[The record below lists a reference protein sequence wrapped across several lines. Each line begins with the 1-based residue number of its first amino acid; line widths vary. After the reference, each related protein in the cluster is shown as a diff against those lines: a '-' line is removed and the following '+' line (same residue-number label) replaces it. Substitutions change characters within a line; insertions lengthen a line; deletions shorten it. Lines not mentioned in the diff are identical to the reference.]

1 MEFYFWLLA
10 IPVLAV
16 LILVHELGHFL
27 AARWMKVKVE
37 EFGIGFPPR
46 LLTLGVWGGVRYTLN
61 AIPLGGFVKMAG
73 EEDPSVPGSLAGK
86 KPWQRAI
93 VLSAGALVNFFLAL
107 VLFTGLAVHG
117 YEEPISQQVGI
128 FLVEPDSPA
137 GRAGLQ
143 IGDIIT
149 MINGRPVTSLYD
161 VRLESTLN
169 RGYTITLLIER
180 GGQQIG
186 VDLVPRQTP
195 PPGQGAIGIGL
206 DYYEAPVTVQR
217 IFPGSPAEQAGLRI
231 GDVLLSING
240 RPIENS
246 LQYRAY
252 FIRECR
258 EAAMAGLR
266 AIAALLV
273 GDGRYVQDLLPRPV
287 LVGIERDGQRLGPFL
302 LENDLA
308 YAELPL
314 GLDYWRWG
322 WRRGGLAEGWRETV
336 EAMLLV
342 PRTLAAIFR
351 RSVPASELAGP
362 VGITYITAQVAQEAG
377 LLGVLRTTAAISINL
392 CLVNLFPLP
401 ALDGGRLV
409 FVFLEWLCRGRR
421 VPPEWEGA
429 IHMAGFILLIG
440 LALLL
445 TYYDILRVAGGGLGG
460 P

>member
-1 MEFYFWLLA
+1 VEFYFWLLA

-16 LILVHELGHFL
+16 LILVHEVGHFL
-27 AARWMKVKVE
+27 AARWMKVRVE
-37 EFGIGFPPR
+37 EFGLGFPPR

-73 EEDPSVPGSLAGK
+73 EEDPKVPGSLAGK

-93 VLSAGALVNFFLAL
+93 VLSAGALMNLLLAL
-107 VLFTGLAVHG
+107 LLFTGVAVYG
-117 YEEPISQQVGI
+117 YEEPVSQRVGI

-137 GRAGLQ
+137 GRAGLRV
-143 IGDIIT
+143 GDVIT
-149 MINGRPVTSLYD
+149 TINGRPVTSLYD

-169 RGYTITLLIER
+169 RGYTITLEIER
-180 GGQQIG
+180 GGRLEK
-186 VDLVPRQTP
+186 VDLVPRQNP

-206 DYYEAPVTVQR
+206 DFYEAPVTVQR
-217 IFPGSPAEQAGLRI
+217 ITPDSPAERAGLRP
-231 GDVLLSING
+231 GDILLSLDG
-240 RPIENS
+240 QPLENS

-252 FIRECR
+252 FTQECR
-258 EAAMAGLR
+258 RATVAGLR
-266 AIAALLV
+266 AIAGLLV
-273 GDGRYVQDLLPRPV
+273 GDGRYVQDLLPR
-287 LVGIERDGQRLGPFL
+287 LVRLEVERDGKRLGPL
-302 LENDLA
+302 VLENDLA
-308 YAELPL
+308 YADLPL
-314 GLDYWRWG
+314 GLDYWRWA

-351 RSVPASELAGP
+351 QSVPASELAGP
-362 VGITYITAQVAQEAG
+362 VGITYITAQVARQAG
-377 LLGVLRTTAAISINL
+377 FIGVIQTMATISVNL

-401 ALDGGRLV
+401 ALDGGRLA
-409 FVFLEWLCRGRR
+409 FVLLEWLRRGRR

-445 TYYDILRVAGGGLGG
+445 TYYDILRVAGGGV

>member
-16 LILVHELGHFL
+16 LILVHEVGHFL

-46 LLTLGVWGGVRYTLN
+46 LFTVGVWGGVRYTLN

-73 EEDPSVPGSLAGK
+73 EEDPRVPGGLAGK

-93 VLSAGALVNFFLAL
+93 VLSAGALMNFFLAL
-107 VLFTGLAVHG
+107 ALFTGLAVYG
-117 YEEPISQQVGI
+117 YEEPVSQRVGI
-128 FLVEPDSPA
+128 FLIEPDSPA
-137 GRAGLQ
+137 ERAGLQ
-143 IGDIIT
+143 VGDVIT
-149 MINGRPVTSLYD
+149 TINGRPVTSLYD

-169 RGYTITLLIER
+169 RGYTITLAIER
-180 GGQQIG
+180 GGRQVS
-186 VDLVPRQTP
+186 VDLTPRQNP

-217 IFPGSPAEQAGLRI
+217 IFPGSPAERAGLRV
-231 GDVLLSING
+231 GDVLLSLNG

-252 FIRECR
+252 FTRECR
-258 EAAMAGLR
+258 EAAAAGLR
-266 AIAALLV
+266 AIAGLLV

-287 LVGIERDGQRLGPFL
+287 LVEIERDGQRLGPLL

-314 GLDYWRWG
+314 GLDYWRWA

-351 RSVPASELAGP
+351 QSVPASELAGP
-362 VGITYITAQVAQEAG
+362 VGITYITAQVAREAG
-377 LLGVLRTTAAISINL
+377 FLGVLRTTAAISINL

-409 FVFLEWLCRGRR
+409 FVLLEWLRRGRR

-440 LALLL
+440 LAILL

>member
-16 LILVHELGHFL
+16 LILVHEVGHFL
-27 AARWMKVKVE
+27 AARWMKVRVE
-37 EFGIGFPPR
+37 EFGLGFPPR

-73 EEDPSVPGSLAGK
+73 EEDPKVPGSLAGK

-93 VLSAGALVNFFLAL
+93 VLSAGALMNLLLAL
-107 VLFTGLAVHG
+107 LLFTGVAVYG
-117 YEEPISQQVGI
+117 YEEPVSQRVGI

-137 GRAGLQ
+137 GRAGLRV
-143 IGDIIT
+143 GDVIT
-149 MINGRPVTSLYD
+149 TINGRPVTSLYD

-169 RGYTITLLIER
+169 RGYTITLEIER
-180 GGQQIG
+180 GGRLEK
-186 VDLVPRQTP
+186 VDLVPRQNP

-206 DYYEAPVTVQR
+206 DFYEAPVTVQR
-217 IFPGSPAEQAGLRI
+217 ITPDSPAERAGLRP
-231 GDVLLSING
+231 GDILLSLDG
-240 RPIENS
+240 QPLENS

-252 FIRECR
+252 FTQECR
-258 EAAMAGLR
+258 RATVAGLR
-266 AIAALLV
+266 AIAGLLV
-273 GDGRYVQDLLPRPV
+273 GDGRYVQDLLPR
-287 LVGIERDGQRLGPFL
+287 LVRLEVERDGKRLGPL
-302 LENDLA
+302 VLENDLA
-308 YAELPL
+308 YADLPL
-314 GLDYWRWG
+314 GLDYWRWA

-351 RSVPASELAGP
+351 QSVPASELAGP
-362 VGITYITAQVAQEAG
+362 VGITYITAQVARQAG
-377 LLGVLRTTAAISINL
+377 FIGVIQTMATISVNL

-401 ALDGGRLV
+401 ALDGGRLA
-409 FVFLEWLCRGRR
+409 FVLLEWLRRGRR

-445 TYYDILRVAGGGLGG
+445 TYYDILRVAGGGV

>member
-16 LILVHELGHFL
+16 LILVHEVGHFL
-27 AARWMKVKVE
+27 AARWMKVRVE
-37 EFGIGFPPR
+37 EFGLGFPPR

-73 EEDPSVPGSLAGK
+73 EEDPKVPGSLAGK

-93 VLSAGALVNFFLAL
+93 VLSAGALMNLLLAL
-107 VLFTGLAVHG
+107 LLFTGVAVYG
-117 YEEPISQQVGI
+117 YEEPVSQQVGI

-137 GRAGLQ
+137 GRAGLRV
-143 IGDIIT
+143 GDVIT
-149 MINGRPVTSLYD
+149 TINGRPVTSLYD

-169 RGYTITLLIER
+169 RGYTITLEIER
-180 GGQQIG
+180 GGRLEK
-186 VDLVPRQTP
+186 VDLVPRQNP

-206 DYYEAPVTVQR
+206 DFYEAPVTVQR
-217 IFPGSPAEQAGLRI
+217 ITPDSPAERAGLRP
-231 GDVLLSING
+231 GDILLSLDG
-240 RPIENS
+240 QPLENS

-252 FIRECR
+252 FTQECR
-258 EAAMAGLR
+258 RATVAGLR
-266 AIAALLV
+266 AIAGLLV
-273 GDGRYVQDLLPRPV
+273 GDGRYVQDLLPR
-287 LVGIERDGQRLGPFL
+287 LVRLEVERDGKRLGPL
-302 LENDLA
+302 VLENDLA
-308 YAELPL
+308 YADLPL
-314 GLDYWRWG
+314 GLDYWRWA

-351 RSVPASELAGP
+351 QSVPASELAGP
-362 VGITYITAQVAQEAG
+362 VGITYITAQVARQAG
-377 LLGVLRTTAAISINL
+377 FIGVIQTMATISVNL

-401 ALDGGRLV
+401 ALDGGRLA
-409 FVFLEWLCRGRR
+409 FVLLEWLRRGRR

-445 TYYDILRVAGGGLGG
+445 TYYDILRVAGGGV

>member
-1 MEFYFWLLA
+1 VEFYFWLLA

-16 LILVHELGHFL
+16 LILVHEVGHFL
-27 AARWMKVKVE
+27 AARWMKVRVE
-37 EFGIGFPPR
+37 EFGLGFPPR

-73 EEDPSVPGSLAGK
+73 EEDPKVPGSLAGK

-93 VLSAGALVNFFLAL
+93 VLSAGALMNLLLAL
-107 VLFTGLAVHG
+107 LLFTGVAVYG
-117 YEEPISQQVGI
+117 YEEPVSQQVGI

-137 GRAGLQ
+137 GRAGLRV
-143 IGDIIT
+143 GDVIT
-149 MINGRPVTSLYD
+149 TINGRPVTSLYD

-169 RGYTITLLIER
+169 RGYTITLEIER
-180 GGQQIG
+180 GGRLEK
-186 VDLVPRQTP
+186 VDLVPRQNP

-206 DYYEAPVTVQR
+206 DFYEAPVTVQR
-217 IFPGSPAEQAGLRI
+217 ITPDSPAERAGLRP
-231 GDVLLSING
+231 GDILLSLDG
-240 RPIENS
+240 QPLENS

-252 FIRECR
+252 FTQECR
-258 EAAMAGLR
+258 RATVAGLR
-266 AIAALLV
+266 AIAGLLV
-273 GDGRYVQDLLPRPV
+273 GDGRYVQDLLPR
-287 LVGIERDGQRLGPFL
+287 LVRLEVERDGKRLGPL
-302 LENDLA
+302 VLENDLA
-308 YAELPL
+308 YADLPL
-314 GLDYWRWG
+314 GLDYWRWA

-351 RSVPASELAGP
+351 QSVPASELAGP
-362 VGITYITAQVAQEAG
+362 VGITYITAQVARQAG
-377 LLGVLRTTAAISINL
+377 FIGVIQTMATISVNL

-401 ALDGGRLV
+401 ALDGGRLA
-409 FVFLEWLCRGRR
+409 FVLLEWLRRGRR

-445 TYYDILRVAGGGLGG
+445 TYYDILRVAGGGV

>member
-1 MEFYFWLLA
+1 
-10 IPVLAV
+10 
-16 LILVHELGHFL
+16 
-27 AARWMKVKVE
+27 MKVRVE
-37 EFGIGFPPR
+37 EFGLGFPPR

-73 EEDPSVPGSLAGK
+73 EEDPKVPGSLAGK

-93 VLSAGALVNFFLAL
+93 VLSAGALMNLLLAL
-107 VLFTGLAVHG
+107 LLFTGVAVYG
-117 YEEPISQQVGI
+117 YEEPVSQQVGI

-137 GRAGLQ
+137 GRAGLRV
-143 IGDIIT
+143 GDVIT
-149 MINGRPVTSLYD
+149 TINGRPVTSLYD

-169 RGYTITLLIER
+169 RGYTITLEIER
-180 GGQQIG
+180 GGRLEK
-186 VDLVPRQTP
+186 VDLVPRQNP

-206 DYYEAPVTVQR
+206 DFYEAPVTVQR
-217 IFPGSPAEQAGLRI
+217 ITPDSPAERAGLRP
-231 GDVLLSING
+231 GDILLSLDG
-240 RPIENS
+240 QPLENS

-252 FIRECR
+252 FTQECR
-258 EAAMAGLR
+258 RATVAGLR
-266 AIAALLV
+266 AIAGLLV
-273 GDGRYVQDLLPRPV
+273 GDGRYVQDLLPR
-287 LVGIERDGQRLGPFL
+287 LVRLEVERDGKRLGPL
-302 LENDLA
+302 VLENDLA
-308 YAELPL
+308 YADLPL
-314 GLDYWRWG
+314 GLDYWRWA

-351 RSVPASELAGP
+351 QSVPASELAGP
-362 VGITYITAQVAQEAG
+362 VGITYITAQVARQAG
-377 LLGVLRTTAAISINL
+377 FIGVIQTMATISVNL

-401 ALDGGRLV
+401 ALDGGRLA
-409 FVFLEWLCRGRR
+409 FVLLEWLRRGRR

-445 TYYDILRVAGGGLGG
+445 TYYDILRVAGGGV

>member
-16 LILVHELGHFL
+16 LILVHEVGHFL
-27 AARWMKVKVE
+27 AARWMKVRVE
-37 EFGIGFPPR
+37 EFGLGFPPR

-73 EEDPSVPGSLAGK
+73 EEDPKVPGSLAGK

-93 VLSAGALVNFFLAL
+93 VLSAGALMNLLLAL
-107 VLFTGLAVHG
+107 LLFTGVAVYG
-117 YEEPISQQVGI
+117 YEEPVSQQVGI

-137 GRAGLQ
+137 GRAGLRV
-143 IGDIIT
+143 GDVIT
-149 MINGRPVTSLYD
+149 TINGRPVTSLYD

-169 RGYTITLLIER
+169 RGYTITLEIER
-180 GGQQIG
+180 GGRLEK
-186 VDLVPRQTP
+186 VDLVPRQNP

-206 DYYEAPVTVQR
+206 DFYEAPVTVQR
-217 IFPGSPAEQAGLRI
+217 ITPDSPAERAGLRP
-231 GDVLLSING
+231 GDILLSLDG
-240 RPIENS
+240 QPLENS

-252 FIRECR
+252 FTQECR
-258 EAAMAGLR
+258 RAAVAGLR
-266 AIAALLV
+266 AIAGLLV
-273 GDGRYVQDLLPRPV
+273 GDGRYVQDLLPR
-287 LVGIERDGQRLGPFL
+287 LVRLEVERDGKRLGPL
-302 LENDLA
+302 VLENDLA
-308 YAELPL
+308 YADLPL
-314 GLDYWRWG
+314 GLDYWRWA

-351 RSVPASELAGP
+351 QSVPASELAGP
-362 VGITYITAQVAQEAG
+362 VGITYITAQVARQAG
-377 LLGVLRTTAAISINL
+377 FIGVIQTMATISVNL

-401 ALDGGRLV
+401 ALDGGRLA
-409 FVFLEWLCRGRR
+409 FVLLEWLRRGRR

-445 TYYDILRVAGGGLGG
+445 TYYDILRVAGGGV

>member
-1 MEFYFWLLA
+1 VEFYFWLLA

-16 LILVHELGHFL
+16 LILVHEVGHFL
-27 AARWMKVKVE
+27 AARWMKVRVE
-37 EFGIGFPPR
+37 EFGLGFPPR

-73 EEDPSVPGSLAGK
+73 EEDPKVPGSLAGK

-93 VLSAGALVNFFLAL
+93 VLSAGALMNLLLAL
-107 VLFTGLAVHG
+107 LLFTGVAVYG
-117 YEEPISQQVGI
+117 YEEPVSQQVGI

-137 GRAGLQ
+137 GRAGLRV
-143 IGDIIT
+143 GDVIT
-149 MINGRPVTSLYD
+149 TINGRPVTSLYD

-169 RGYTITLLIER
+169 RGYTITLEIER
-180 GGQQIG
+180 GGRLEK
-186 VDLVPRQTP
+186 VDLVPRQNP

-206 DYYEAPVTVQR
+206 DFYEAPVTVQR
-217 IFPGSPAEQAGLRI
+217 ITPDSPAERAGLRP
-231 GDVLLSING
+231 GDILLSLDG
-240 RPIENS
+240 QPLENS

-252 FIRECR
+252 FTQECR
-258 EAAMAGLR
+258 RAAVAGLR
-266 AIAALLV
+266 AIAGLLV
-273 GDGRYVQDLLPRPV
+273 GDGRYVQDLLPR
-287 LVGIERDGQRLGPFL
+287 LVRLEVERDGKRLGPL
-302 LENDLA
+302 VLENDLA
-308 YAELPL
+308 YADLPL
-314 GLDYWRWG
+314 GLDYWRWA

-351 RSVPASELAGP
+351 QSVPASELAGP
-362 VGITYITAQVAQEAG
+362 VGITYITAQVARQAG
-377 LLGVLRTTAAISINL
+377 FIGVIQTMATISVNL

-401 ALDGGRLV
+401 ALDGGRLA
-409 FVFLEWLCRGRR
+409 FVLLEWLRRGRR

-445 TYYDILRVAGGGLGG
+445 TYYDILRVAGGGV

>member
-16 LILVHELGHFL
+16 LILVHEVGHFL
-27 AARWMKVKVE
+27 AARWMKVRVE
-37 EFGIGFPPR
+37 EFGLGFPPR

-73 EEDPSVPGSLAGK
+73 EEDPKVPGSLAGK

-93 VLSAGALVNFFLAL
+93 VLSAGALMNLLLAL
-107 VLFTGLAVHG
+107 LLFTGVAVYG
-117 YEEPISQQVGI
+117 YEEPVSQRVGI

-137 GRAGLQ
+137 GRAGLRV
-143 IGDIIT
+143 GDVIT
-149 MINGRPVTSLYD
+149 TINGRPVTSLYD

-169 RGYTITLLIER
+169 RGYTITLEIER
-180 GGQQIG
+180 GGRLEK
-186 VDLVPRQTP
+186 VDLVPRQNP

-206 DYYEAPVTVQR
+206 DFYEAPVTVQR
-217 IFPGSPAEQAGLRI
+217 ITPDSPAERAGLRP
-231 GDVLLSING
+231 GDILLSLDG
-240 RPIENS
+240 QPLENS

-252 FIRECR
+252 FTQECR
-258 EAAMAGLR
+258 RAAVAGLR
-266 AIAALLV
+266 AIAGLLV
-273 GDGRYVQDLLPRPV
+273 GDGRYVQDLLPR
-287 LVGIERDGQRLGPFL
+287 LVRLEVERDGKRLGPL
-302 LENDLA
+302 VLENDLA
-308 YAELPL
+308 YADLPL
-314 GLDYWRWG
+314 GLDYWRWA

-351 RSVPASELAGP
+351 QSVPASELAGP
-362 VGITYITAQVAQEAG
+362 VGITYITAQVARQAG
-377 LLGVLRTTAAISINL
+377 FIGVIQTMATISVNL

-401 ALDGGRLV
+401 ALDGGRLA
-409 FVFLEWLCRGRR
+409 FVLLEWLRRGRR

-445 TYYDILRVAGGGLGG
+445 TYYDILRVAGGGV